1 MKILTI
7 NHPINDRRVTNRAN
21 FAEAETFFDFDVVII
36 QPPKLPKLLSLTN
49 TPEGIR
55 IGEYEYNSIK
65 NLWDKRLEEINA
77 FLENN
82 GILIVI
88 LSPFERVYSPHYNGR
103 GFAQKCEDQWLDN
116 YGWLPVHNWS
126 RYLRPSFFVINGEGD
141 GYKITNESNP
151 FTEYIK
157 RGNVRW
163 QAYIE
168 YFDGL
173 NVFAEIIKNK
183 IIGATVNLKNGKIIF
198 LPTLQEKNDEL
209 LLGCIENSFETY
221 SETPSP
227 DWISEFI
234 LPKEKEIE
242 SEIKEI
248 QEQLETIKKQEDKV
262 KGKLKEITKFKKLLY
277 ETGKY
282 QLEPIVRD
290 AFRLLGFTVHD
301 DYKPEP
307 TSNIEID
314 AMIECKYGKAILE
327 IKGTEKSID
336 LADFA
341 QLTNKTVDDL
351 KITNEPKKGILVGN
365 GFRTIKHPKDRR
377 EDIIFGRHVKESAE
391 RQSVTLINTVELY
404 ELVRSILDGD
414 KIDKAKLQQKILES
428 NGICEF
434 NEFIKEN

>member
-7 NHPINDRRVTNRAN
+7 NHYINDKRVTNRTN
-21 FAEAETFFDFDVVII
+21 FADAETFFDFDVII
-36 QPPKLPKLLSLTN
+36 IEPPELSSLIENEVSKTSEGPKI
-49 TPEGIR
+49 E
-55 IGEYEYNSIK
+55 EYDYNSIK
-65 NLWDKRLEEINA
+65 NLWNKRKYEINT

-82 GILIVI
+82 GILIV
-88 LSPFERVYSPHYNGR
+88 LLAQSQCVYSLYHTGQ
-103 GFAQKCEDQWLDN
+103 GFAQKCENHWLDN
-116 YGWLPVHNWS
+116 YGWLPVHFSVN
-126 RYLRPSFFVINGEGD
+126 NGEGN
-141 GYKITNESNP
+141 GYKITNDSHP

-163 QAYIE
+163 QAYLD
-168 YFDGL
+168 YFDDL
-173 NVFAEIIKNK
+173 NVFAEIVKNK

-209 LLGCIENSFETY
+209 LLGCVENSFETY

-234 LPKEKEIE
+234 LPREKEVGQEIE
-242 SEIKEI
+242 KIQKESDKIKE
-248 QEQLETIKKQEDKV
+248 QEEIV

-282 QLEPIVRD
+282 QLEPVVRD
-290 AFRLLGFTVHD
+290 VFRLLGFTVYD

-327 IKGTEKSID
+327 IKGTEKSIVLD
-336 LADFA
+336 HFT

-351 KITNEPKKGILVGN
+351 KITNEHKKGILIGN
-365 GFRTIKHPKDRR
+365 GSRTSKHPKDRR
-377 EDIIFGRHVKESAE
+377 GDIIFGQHVKESAE
-391 RQSVTLINTVELY
+391 RQSVTLINTVDLY
-404 ELVRSILDGD
+404 ELVCSILSNDEVN
-414 KIDKAKLQQKILES
+414 KAKLQQKILES
-428 NGICEF
+428 NGVCEF
-434 NEFIKEN
+434 KEFVKEN